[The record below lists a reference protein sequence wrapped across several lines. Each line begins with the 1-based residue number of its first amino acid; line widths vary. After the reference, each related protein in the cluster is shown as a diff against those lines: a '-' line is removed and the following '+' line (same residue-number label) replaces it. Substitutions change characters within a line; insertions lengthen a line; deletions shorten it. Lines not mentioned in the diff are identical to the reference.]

1 MLYHWYNFHT
11 YNILTMLQNLE
22 SLSKEDFESGKV
34 ILINK
39 EKKWTSFDVVKK
51 IKNLLKEKFL
61 FKKIKVGHAGTLD
74 PLATGLL
81 IVCIGK
87 ATKKISDFQNL
98 TKTYSGELTLGATTP
113 SFDLETKVNK
123 TYDLSKISDKNILKV
138 KDSFVGENFQK
149 PPIYSAIKVDGERL
163 YKKARRG
170 DKIEVKPRKIFIY
183 DFQITDISIPKV
195 SFKISCSK
203 GTYIRSIANDFGYK
217 LGNGAYLSMLKRDK
231 IGEYRL
237 NDAITVEEF
246 KNQLN
251 QQ

>member
-1 MLYHWYNFHT
+1 
-11 YNILTMLQNLE
+11 MLQNLK

-39 EKKWTSFDVVKK
+39 EEKWTSFDVVKK

-98 TKTYSGELTLGATTP
+98 KKTYSGELTLGATTP
-113 SFDLETKVNK
+113 SFDLETNVNK
-123 TYDLSKISDKNILKV
+123 TYDLSKISDEKILKV

-170 DKIEVKPRKIFIY
+170 EKIEVKPRKVFIY
-183 DFQITDISIPKV
+183 DFQITDISVPKV
-195 SFKISCSK
+195 SFEITCSK
-203 GTYIRSIANDFGYK
+203 GTYIRSIANDFGHK
-217 LGNGAYLSMLKRDK
+217 LENGAYLSMLKRDK
-231 IGEYRL
+231 IGEYSV
-237 NDAITVEEF
+237 NDAVTVEGF

-251 QQ
+251 Q

>member
-1 MLYHWYNFHT
+1 
-11 YNILTMLQNLE
+11 MLQNLE
-22 SLSKEDFESGKV
+22 SLSEEDFESGKV

-98 TKTYSGELTLGATTP
+98 KKTYSGELTLGATTP

-138 KDSFVGENFQK
+138 KDSFIAENFQK

-195 SFKISCSK
+195 GFEISCSK
-203 GTYIRSIANDFGYK
+203 GTYIRSIANDFGHK
-217 LGNGAYLSMLKRDK
+217 LENGAYLSMLKRDK
-231 IGEYRL
+231 IGEYSV
-237 NDAITVEEF
+237 NDAVTVEGF
-246 KNQLN
+246 KNELN
-251 QQ
+251 Q

>member
-1 MLYHWYNFHT
+1 
-11 YNILTMLQNLE
+11 MLQNLK

-39 EKKWTSFDVVKK
+39 EEKWTSFDVVKK

-98 TKTYSGELTLGATTP
+98 KKTYSGELTLGATTP
-113 SFDLETKVNK
+113 SFDLETNVNK
-123 TYDLSKISDKNILKV
+123 TYDLSKISDEKILKV
-138 KDSFVGENFQK
+138 KDSFIGENFQK

-170 DKIEVKPRKIFIY
+170 DKIEVKRRKVFIY
-183 DFQITDISIPKV
+183 DFQITDISVPKV
-195 SFKISCSK
+195 SFEIICSK
-203 GTYIRSIANDFGYK
+203 GTYIRSIANDFGHK
-217 LGNGAYLSMLKRDK
+217 LENGAYLSMLKRDK
-231 IGEYRL
+231 IGEYSV
-237 NDAITVEEF
+237 NDAVTVEGF
-246 KNQLN
+246 KNELN
-251 QQ
+251 Q

>member
-1 MLYHWYNFHT
+1 MLCHWYNFHT
-11 YNILTMLQNLE
+11 YNILTMLQNLK

-39 EKKWTSFDVVKK
+39 EEKWTSFDVVKK

-98 TKTYSGELTLGATTP
+98 KKTYSGELTLGATTP
-113 SFDLETKVNK
+113 SFDLETNVNK
-123 TYDLSKISDKNILKV
+123 TYDLSKISDEKILKV
-138 KDSFVGENFQK
+138 KDSFIGENFQK

-170 DKIEVKPRKIFIY
+170 DKIEVKRRKVFIY
-183 DFQITDISIPKV
+183 DFQITDISVPKV
-195 SFKISCSK
+195 SFEITCSK
-203 GTYIRSIANDFGYK
+203 GTYIRSIANDFGHK
-217 LGNGAYLSMLKRDK
+217 LENGAYLSMLKRDK
-231 IGEYRL
+231 IGEYSV
-237 NDAITVEEF
+237 NDAVTVEGF
-246 KNQLN
+246 KNELN
-251 QQ
+251 Q

>member
-1 MLYHWYNFHT
+1 
-11 YNILTMLQNLE
+11 MLQNLE

-98 TKTYSGELTLGATTP
+98 KKTYSGELTLGATTP

-203 GTYIRSIANDFGYK
+203 GTYIRSIANDFGHK

-231 IGEYRL
+231 IGEYSI
-237 NDAITVEEF
+237 NDAITVEGF

>member
-98 TKTYSGELTLGATTP
+98 KKTYSGELTLGATTP

-170 DKIEVKPRKIFIY
+170 DKIEVKQRKIFIY

-203 GTYIRSIANDFGYK
+203 GTYIRSIANDFGHK

-231 IGEYRL
+231 IGEYSV
-237 NDAITVEEF
+237 NDAVTVEGF
-246 KNQLN
+246 KNELN
-251 QQ
+251 Q

>member
-1 MLYHWYNFHT
+1 
-11 YNILTMLQNLE
+11 MLQNLE

-98 TKTYSGELTLGATTP
+98 KKTYSGELTLGATTP

-183 DFQITDISIPKV
+183 DFQITDISLPKV
-195 SFKISCSK
+195 SFEILCSK
-203 GTYIRSIANDFGYK
+203 GTYIRSIANDFGHK
-217 LGNGAYLSMLKRDK
+217 LENGAYLSVLQRDK
-231 IGEYRL
+231 IGEYSI
-237 NDAITVEEF
+237 NDAITVEGF

>member
-1 MLYHWYNFHT
+1 
-11 YNILTMLQNLE
+11 MLQNLE
-22 SLSKEDFESGKV
+22 SLSEEDFESGKV

-98 TKTYSGELTLGATTP
+98 KKTYSGELTLGAITP
-113 SFDLETKVNK
+113 SFDLETKINK
-123 TYDLSKISDKNILKV
+123 TYDLSKISDEKILKV
-138 KDSFVGENFQK
+138 KDSFLGENFQK

-195 SFKISCSK
+195 SFEITCSK
-203 GTYIRSIANDFGYK
+203 GTYIRSIANDFGNK
-217 LGNGAYLSMLKRDK
+217 LENGAYLNILKRDK
-231 IGEYRL
+231 IGDYSI
-237 NDAITVEEF
+237 NDAITVEGF

-251 QQ
+251 RQ

>member
-1 MLYHWYNFHT
+1 
-11 YNILTMLQNLE
+11 MLQNLE

-98 TKTYSGELTLGATTP
+98 KKTYSGELTLGATTP

-203 GTYIRSIANDFGYK
+203 GTYIRSIANDFGNK
-217 LGNGAYLSMLKRDK
+217 LANGAYLSMLKRDK
-231 IGEYRL
+231 IGEYSI
-237 NDAITVEEF
+237 NDAITVEGF